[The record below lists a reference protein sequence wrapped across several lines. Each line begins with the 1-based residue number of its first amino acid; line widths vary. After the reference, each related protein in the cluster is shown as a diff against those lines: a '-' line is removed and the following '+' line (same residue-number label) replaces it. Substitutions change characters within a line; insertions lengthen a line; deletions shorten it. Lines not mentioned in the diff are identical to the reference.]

1 MAAAAAA
8 SAGNRAYLVS
18 KAITISRG
26 SNRNSSSS
34 SSSCP
39 QCHPIYSYA
48 ATWVLAK
55 SLANPS
61 ETNEQSIYRYNYG
74 HRNIYKPH

>member
-1 MAAAAAA
+1 MAAA
-8 SAGNRAYLVS
+8 AGNRAYLVS
-18 KAITISRG
+18 KAITISRD
-26 SNRNSSSS
+26 SNRNRNSSSS
-34 SSSCP
+34 RP

-61 ETNEQSIYRYNYG
+61 ETNEQSIYRYNYR
-74 HRNIYKPH
+74 HRYRCKPH

>member
-18 KAITISRG
+18 KAITISRD
-26 SNRNSSSS
+26 SNRNSSSR
-34 SSSCP
+34 P

-61 ETNEQSIYRYNYG
+61 ETNEQSIYRYNYR
-74 HRNIYKPH
+74 HRYRHKPH